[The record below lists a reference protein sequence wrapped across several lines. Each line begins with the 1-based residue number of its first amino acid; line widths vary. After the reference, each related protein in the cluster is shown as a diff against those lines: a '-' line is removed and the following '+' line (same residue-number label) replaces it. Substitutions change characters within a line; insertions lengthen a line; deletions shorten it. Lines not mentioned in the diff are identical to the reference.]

1 MSQSRSSA
9 RTSLQLLVFLAAGG
23 ALACTMLIVS
33 GVAGPWPGLG
43 LVSAA
48 VATLLAGLLVHLRE
62 PQEEPRVAPPV
73 AATPVPAVI
82 TERSAQPASNG
93 NSTRDVARL
102 LKEVERLRRAEQEL
116 VDAKHAAE
124 AAIMAKGEFLA
135 TMSHEIRTPLNG
147 IIPLLDLL
155 LSTPLESD
163 QRDYVRTAFQ
173 SARQLLR
180 IVDDILDYSKLEAG
194 KLDLE
199 TVGLNLR
206 DLLEA
211 VMRLMEKNA
220 ESKGLKLS
228 LSIDPAV
235 RLAMRGDPV
244 RLRQVLTNL
253 VSNAIKFTDRG
264 MINVHVLRKGESR
277 THHELR
283 FEVHDTGV
291 GIAPDAAAKLF
302 RPFSQADAS
311 TTRVFGGTGL
321 GLVIC
326 KRIIDLMGGRIGV
339 ESMPGRGSLF
349 WFEVPVLKAHGD
361 MTARKRELQGSRAL
375 VLVSEPQLARRLSVA
390 LPNWGLMAVSASST
404 SEALTKLRASSER
417 PGSPA
422 FDLMI
427 VDIASVKST
436 MIALWRNIQ
445 RERQLDDLICIWL
458 TNDEPVPDELR
469 SERRL
474 RLLPRNAS
482 DGDLR
487 HQITRY
493 LDELD
498 VAESHAGSASAMAA
512 MPTLPSLSSP
522 HDVEAP
528 NAADFGSAPT
538 RLSGHVLLVEDNPV
552 NRQVA
557 QRLLTLAGL
566 TLDIAENGA
575 QALDRMSN
583 RPYDAVLMDC
593 QMPVLDGYRATQER
607 RRQEAAGAKRLPI
620 IAMTA
625 NAMAG
630 DREKCLNAGMDEYL
644 SKPLSRQAMMSLLS
658 RFLSPASPE
667 SAAVSAH
674 APRPLS
680 PLPAAVAP
688 PPAPA
693 PAPAQ
698 APAPATRRDTID
710 KSAAA
715 EAAQA
720 GNVIDKTIAGEL
732 RELMGDEFEALVAVF
747 LEDAPRL
754 LIQLEVAAHTGDLE
768 ELALASHTLK
778 STGANLGAKRL
789 SDLSREIEHGARA
802 GKLEEPLAKVDALAR
817 EYHRV
822 AAALRGFMG

>member
-1 MSQSRSSA
+1 MSTSRPSA
-9 RTSLQLLVFLAAGG
+9 RTTLQLLAFFSAGA
-23 ALACTMLIVS
+23 ALACTMLVVS
-33 GVAGPWPGLG
+33 GVAGPWSGLG

-48 VATLLAGLLVHLRE
+48 VATLLSGMLVHLRE
-62 PQEEPRVAPPV
+62 PPEELRIPLPAS
-73 AATPVPAVI
+73 ATPAAAVSNEPS
-82 TERSAQPASNG
+82 TPPASNG

-194 KLDLE
+194 KLELE

-235 RLAMRGDPV
+235 RLALRGDPV

-390 LPNWGLMAVSASST
+390 LPNWGVMAVPASST
-404 SEALTKLRASSER
+404 SEALSKLRASSER

-427 VDIASVKST
+427 VDIGSVRST
-436 MIALWRNIQ
+436 VIALWRNIQ
-445 RERQLDDLICIWL
+445 RERQLDGLICIWL
-458 TNDEPVPDELR
+458 TNDEPIAEELR

-474 RLLPRNAS
+474 RLLPRTAS

-498 VAESHAGSASAMAA
+498 VAESHAGSAAA
-512 MPTLPSLSSP
+512 GSPLPSFPAASP
-522 HDVEAP
+522 VVEINVP
-528 NAADFGSAPT
+528 NPADFGSAPT

-566 TLDIAENGA
+566 TLDVAENGA

-607 RRQEAAGAKRLPI
+607 RRQEAAGARRLPI

-658 RFLSPASPE
+658 RYLSPAASESDAPASPPE
-667 SAAVSAH
+667 
-674 APRPLS
+674 PI
-680 PLPAAVAP
+680 
-688 PPAPA
+688 PAPA
-693 PAPAQ
+693 VA
-698 APAPATRRDTID
+698 RV
-710 KSAAA
+710 AAA
-715 EAAQA
+715 ATSKPASSPPGLLPAESTSDSKAPDAEQT
-720 GNVIDKTIAGEL
+720 GSVIDKTIAGEL

-754 LIQLEVAAHTGDLE
+754 LIQAEVAAHTGDME
-768 ELALASHTLK
+768 ELAIASHTLK

-789 SDLSREIEHGARA
+789 SDLSREIEHGARS
-802 GKLEEPLAKVDALAR
+802 GSLDEPLAKVDALAR